1 MNNVIKYFGDKKNTS
16 FIRDIDISPTQTG
29 T

>member
-16 FIRDIDISPTQTG
+16 FIRDIDVNPNQTG